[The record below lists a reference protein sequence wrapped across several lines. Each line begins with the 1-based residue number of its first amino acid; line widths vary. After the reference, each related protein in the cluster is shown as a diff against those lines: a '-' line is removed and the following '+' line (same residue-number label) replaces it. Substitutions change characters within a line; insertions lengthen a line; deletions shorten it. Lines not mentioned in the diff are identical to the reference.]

1 MAWKKKEHPIVSDRK
16 SVGQKCCTCIQKIL
30 PWTWGGFV
38 TRHDWFIPDWEV
50 WIKDIQGVTAAVG
63 LRVRIRK
70 HSSKYEKFPSE
81 HAATVVCQR
90 RHLTLSLTRKSS
102 QIKTIEDVIRE
113 VSNVCKNYKMYFLK
127 SHEWITYA
135 PFYYST
141 SPPPLKGSFWWLPCS
156 PAKTGIRT
164 TIFRFFLS
172 RAMSCL
178 WHSEISWRQSFA
190 FWLQTK
196 TLRRRRTH
204 TSTMVHFQLWV
215 SRMWTS
221 LNHFL
226 FLEPPNTKIRF
237 ESGS

>member
-38 TRHDWFIPDWEV
+38 TRHDWFVPDWEV

-141 SPPPLKGSFWWLPCS
+141 SPPHSRGVFGDCLAALPRPGFELQS
-156 PAKTGIRT
+156 SD
-164 TIFRFFLS
+164 FFY
-172 RAMSCL
+172 
-178 WHSEISWRQSFA
+178 
-190 FWLQTK
+190 
-196 TLRRRRTH
+196 
-204 TSTMVHFQLWV
+204 
-215 SRMWTS
+215 
-221 LNHFL
+221 
-226 FLEPPNTKIRF
+226 LEPWAVSDILKFLGDNHLHFDCKLKPWGEGAHTPPPWSTSS
-237 ESGS
+237 SGCLGCEHHWTTSCF